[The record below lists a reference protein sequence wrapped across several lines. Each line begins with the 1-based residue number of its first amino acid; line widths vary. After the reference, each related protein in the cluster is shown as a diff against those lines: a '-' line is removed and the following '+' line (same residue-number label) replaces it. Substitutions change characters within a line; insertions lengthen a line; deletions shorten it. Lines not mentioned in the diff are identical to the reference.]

1 MKRKGILSQ
10 QRVGALLAILALA
23 AGHLLLSPEAAW
35 SQANLAT
42 FYGTVNDPSGASIP
56 GATVTLTNQNT
67 QAVMTK
73 ETGVNGGFAFTFIP
87 VGTYTLS
94 ISTDG
99 FRPLSRTGMALT
111 AGQQLQ
117 ETFTME
123 LGSVTDTITIEG
135 ELTQI
140 NTVSAQQLQSY
151 DVKDAREL
159 PLQSRNISGLLKI
172 ASGVVPS
179 EGNNGTGVN
188 LNGVGRNG
196 TVYSVDGTNAT
207 GNSGDNSSG
216 AYQGPNLIDLLSVES
231 VEAVSVIK
239 GVIPAEY
246 SNTLGGQVNMVT
258 KSGTNQWHGSAF
270 INHQNDSLNARFQR
284 VAAKPALMYNQYG
297 ASLGG
302 PIVQNKLFIFG
313 TFEGY
318 RTKENVFV
326 QGNVPLPSVRDQ
338 LLAAVPAY
346 KLTLDAIPL
355 PNVPVAAGANVGRFE
370 DTQEEVRRDDHVDLK
385 GDWVVSDNSRIAV
398 TYTHGQPYRT
408 VPSFYIDNNRTWT
421 NSMDRANISYT
432 TGGATWTSE
441 SRFGWNDTIQDRID
455 EFFNRIS
462 PAGENGLLFGQRV
475 PTITTTLGWNG
486 PGGEINHSG
495 GPMYQ
500 AEQKYA
506 RYVGNHSF
514 KFGGNYL
521 RLTGSRANPEVP
533 FFNYPDFASMLANKP
548 NSIVAKFGTGEWTG
562 RQVTFGFFAQ
572 DDWRVAPNLTLNFGL
587 RYDYYGN
594 FVAEGKGG
602 TPDAGLYNV
611 SSMALDGTFATGPFL
626 PRDQP
631 YQDDT
636 NNFAPRIGFAY
647 SPGGSNKTSIRGG
660 FGMMHSTIIPEVF
673 WNQPSQGFNLPNRLD
688 LAQADIDRFGVKFP
702 QYNDDFFGYL
712 QQAIKTRPNAVFVST
727 LYPTNLR
734 SPYTMQYSLDIQR
747 QLTPSLLFQTG
758 IVGTRGLFFPM
769 FRQANQINR
778 LTGVRPNP
786 NMTQPDWVDNSQQ
799 ATYYGWQNSI
809 KKRFSNDFSFDIN
822 YTWSKA
828 MSNGGG
834 DVGASYG
841 GENAG
846 RNQDFFNI
854 QADRGPTVSD
864 LTHYFTAGWVYELPA
879 LTSSNAV
886 ARHVLG
892 GWQATGIFRAQSGLP
907 VNITQSSRNPNQRA
921 DYVGGETILEDYR
934 ETLQYLNK
942 AAFARVPQSTVS
954 GTPIRPGN
962 VGWGAVRQPGLW
974 NLDLSFAKNFQLQ
987 ETMRLQIRTDLFNA
1001 LNHTNLSGLRTSVND
1016 AFFGQLLSTRGARV
1030 IQLNARFTF

>member
-1 MKRKGILSQ
+1 LSHQ
-10 QRVGALLAILALA
+10 HVRVLWAILALA
-23 AGHLLLSPEAAW
+23 AGLILLSPEAAW

-73 ETGVNGGFAFTFIP
+73 STGANGGFAFTFIP

-94 ISTDG
+94 ISASG
-99 FRPLSRTGMALT
+99 LRPLVRADMALT

-117 ETFTME
+117 ETFEMT
-123 LGSVTDTITIEG
+123 LGPVTETVTIEG

-179 EGNNGTGVN
+179 EGNNGTGIN

-207 GNSGDNSSG
+207 GNTGDNSSG

-270 INHQNDSLNARFQR
+270 INHQNDSLNARFQK
-284 VAAKPALMYNQYG
+284 VANKPALMYNQYG

-302 PIVQNKLFIFG
+302 PIVRNKLFIFG

-318 RTKENVFV
+318 RTSANVFV
-326 QGNVPLPSVRDQ
+326 QGNVPTQSVRNQ
-338 LLAAVPAY
+338 LIAAVPDY
-346 KLTLDAIPL
+346 KMVLDAIPL
-355 PNVPVAAGANVGRFE
+355 PNQPVAPGATVGLFQ
-370 DTQEEVRRDDHVDLK
+370 DTKEEIRRDDHVDLK
-385 GDWVVSDNSRIAV
+385 GDWVVSPNSRIAV

-408 VPSFYIDNNRTWT
+408 VPSFYVSNNRTWT

-441 SRFGWNDTIQDRID
+441 SRFGWNGTIQDRID
-455 EFFNRIS
+455 EFFNNIA
-462 PAGENGLLFGQRV
+462 PGGEKGLLYGARI
-475 PTITTTLGWNG
+475 PTIETTLGWNG

-500 AEQKYA
+500 GEQKYA

-514 KFGGNYL
+514 KFGGNYM
-521 RLTGSRANPEVP
+521 RLTGTRANPEVP
-533 FFNYPDFASMLANKP
+533 HFVYPDFASMLSNKP
-548 NSIVAKFGTGEWTG
+548 NATVAKFGTGEWTG
-562 RQVTFGFFAQ
+562 RQSTFGFFVQ
-572 DDWRVAPNLTLNFGL
+572 DDWRVATNLTLNFGL
-587 RYDYYGN
+587 RYDYYTH
-594 FVAEGKGG
+594 FVAEGKDS

-611 SSMALDGTFATGPFL
+611 SSMALDGTFAVGPLL
-626 PRDQP
+626 PRDEP
-631 YQDDT
+631 YRDDP

-647 SPGGSNKTSIRGG
+647 SPGGSKKTSIRGG
-660 FGMMHSTIIPEVF
+660 FGMMYSTIIPEVF
-673 WNQPSQGFNLPNRLD
+673 WNQPSSGVNLPNRLD
-688 LAQADIDRFGVKFP
+688 FAQADIDRFGVKFP
-702 QYNDDFFGYL
+702 QYNDDFYRYL
-712 QQAIKTRPNAVFVST
+712 QQAIKTRPNAIFVST
-727 LYPTNLR
+727 LYPTNLK

-747 QLTPSLLFQTG
+747 QLTPSLLIQTG
-758 IVGTRGLFFPM
+758 IVGTRGVQFIM

-786 NMTQPDWVDNSQQ
+786 NLSQPDWVDNSQS
-799 ATYYGWQNSI
+799 ATYYGWQNSL
-809 KKRFSNDFSFDIN
+809 KKRFSHNFSFDVN

-828 MSNGGG
+828 IANGGG

-846 RNQDFFNI
+846 RNQDFFNVR
-854 QADRGPTVSD
+854 ADRGPTVSD
-864 LTHYFTAGWVYELPA
+864 LTHYFSAGWVYELPR
-879 LTSSNAV
+879 LSSSNAV

-892 GWQATGIFRAQSGLP
+892 GWQATGIFRASSGLP
-907 VNITQSSRNPNQRA
+907 ASITQTSRNPNQRP
-921 DYVGGETILEDYR
+921 DYVGGEAVLEDYSD
-934 ETLQYLNK
+934 TLQYLNK
-942 AAFARVPQSTVS
+942 AAFAKVPQSSVS

-962 VGWGAVRQPGLW
+962 VGWGAVRVPGLW
-974 NLDLSFAKNFQLQ
+974 NLDFSMAKNFQIR
-987 ETMRLQIRTDLFNA
+987 ERMRLQVRTDMFNA

-1016 AFFGQLLSTRGARV
+1016 SFFGQLLDTRGARV
-1030 IQLNARFTF
+1030 IQLNARLTF